1 MSTKNIITL
10 FIFISPLLFYGQ
22 DNDFNEFY
30 FELQKKFHEKDIIE
44 NERIDDYIERN
55 AQSKRPAKITFDGVP
70 MFYETH
76 NFESLVDTKTNLIVP
91 SGSAGLN
98 LEGSGFK
105 IGVWDGG
112 HVFKYHDEFQNISD
126 RVVIGNDLSFQ
137 LNYSSHATHVAG
149 TIGSSGINSDSRGM
163 ASKVKIISYDYER
176 VMLELMM
183 DSSND
188 IHISNHSWGIDGFSD
203 SGTPNISY
211 SYFGTYDDF
220 AEDLDAIHFAKPH
233 HLAICSAGND
243 GTYNNT
249 DSVINRH
256 DKLTDM
262 STAKNNLVV
271 ANAKKILYFES
282 GFELIRINESSSQ
295 GPTNDFRIK
304 PDITGIGTNI
314 LSTDLNTNNINTT
327 NLYSRKTGT
336 SMAAPNISG
345 SVLLLQ
351 EYFFNTQ
358 GRLPLSSTLKALV
371 INSAKEAGDS
381 GPDPNFGW
389 GIMDS
394 AKSAQIITRHISN
407 PTIIEGKIFDGQE
420 ITYDLE
426 LSKDIDQYS
435 ITICWTDPGAK
446 NLYTQIDKDVSVLIN
461 DIDLRVVENLSI
473 EHLPYA
479 FSVENKIT
487 NDIWAIKSDNKVD
500 NVERIDFTRNEGS
513 NYKVVIS
520 HKGNITN
527 PALGEGEAGY
537 QNFSIVVSKGANFY
551 NTLNNKSV
559 DMFQDEFLII
569 YELDFINLI
578 NPNQIF
584 VDEIYVFDYN
594 GQLIF
599 NQNYQGT
606 QRNYKIYNLPKR
618 GVIVIKSG
626 NESFVKKYLK

>member
-1 MSTKNIITL
+1 M
-10 FIFISPLLFYGQ
+10 FYGQ
-22 DNDFNEFY
+22 DNDFNKFY
-30 FELQKKFHEKDIIE
+30 FELQKKVHEKDIIE
-44 NERIDDYIERN
+44 NERIDDYIEIN

-76 NFESLVDTKTNLIVP
+76 NLESLVDTKTNLIVP

-345 SVLLLQ
+345 SVVLLQ

-407 PTIIEGKIFDGQE
+407 PTIIEGEIFDGQE

-446 NLYTQIDKDVSVLIN
+446 NLYAQIDKDVSVLIN

-537 QNFSIVVSKGANFY
+537 QNFSIVVSKGANFD

-578 NPNQIF
+578 NPNQIL

>member
-1 MSTKNIITL
+1 MCTKKIS
-10 FIFISPLLFYGQ
+10 IFLLIISPFLFFGQ
-22 DNDFNEFY
+22 VNDFEKY
-30 FELQKKFHEKDIIE
+30 YLELQKSFHEKDIIE
-44 NERIDDYIERN
+44 NERIDYYIERN

-70 MFYETH
+70 IFFETH
-76 NFESLVDTKTNLIVP
+76 NLESMVDTKTNLIVP
-91 SGSAGLN
+91 GGSEGLN
-98 LEGSGFK
+98 LEGSGFNV
-105 IGVWDGG
+105 GVWDGG
-112 HVFKYHDEFQNISD
+112 HVFKFHDEFQNVSD
-126 RVVIGNDLSFQ
+126 RIVIGNDLSFQ

-149 TIGSSGINSDSRGM
+149 TIGSSGINSEARGM
-163 ASKVKIISYDYER
+163 ASKVKIISFDWSR
-176 VMLELMM
+176 VMIELLM
-183 DSSND
+183 DSSKD
-188 IHISNHSWGIDGFSD
+188 IHISNHSYGIDGFSI

-211 SYFGTYDDF
+211 SYFGTYDDW

-243 GTYNNT
+243 GTYINT
-249 DSVINRH
+249 DSVISRY

-295 GPTNDFRIK
+295 GPTNDLRIK
-304 PDITGIGTNI
+304 PDISGIGTNI
-314 LSTDLNTNNINTT
+314 LSTDLNTNNITVT

-345 SVLLLQ
+345 SMVLLQ
-351 EYFFNTQ
+351 EYFYNTQ

-389 GIMDS
+389 GIMDAS
-394 AKSAQIITRHISN
+394 KSSQIITRHISK
-407 PTIIEGKIFDGQE
+407 PTIIEGKIFDGQK
-420 ITYDLE
+420 IMYDLE
-426 LSKDIDQYS
+426 LSEDIDQYS
-435 ITICWTDPGAK
+435 ITICWTDPGAT
-446 NLYTQIDKDVSVLIN
+446 NLYPQINKDVSVLIN

-479 FSVENKIT
+479 FSVENKIN

-500 NVERIDFTRNEGS
+500 NVERIDFARNEGS

-520 HKGNITN
+520 HKGKITN
-527 PALGEGEAGY
+527 PALSDDETEY
-537 QNFSIVVSKGANFY
+537 QNFSIVVSEGANI
-551 NTLNNKSV
+551 NKTLNNKSV
-559 DMFQDEFLII
+559 DMFQNEFFII

-578 NPNQIF
+578 NPNQLFIN
-584 VDEIYVFDYN
+584 EIYVYDYN
-594 GQLIF
+594 GKLIF

-606 QRNYKIYNLPKR
+606 QLNYKIHNSPKR

-626 NESFVKKYLK
+626 NENFVKKYIK